1 MLVLEILISFFAVV
15 FVKNLKEAKS
25 CQIAG
30 AAKKLSGLPPQ
41 LMRVVLNE
49 CGQNTSKV
57 SRIVKKG
64 QIYFSR
70 EYTRMVKRN
79 VCVVLLSNGKVA
91 DIQFFTWNKESGV
104 TLVVYKEIEPDLDKP
119 FFFDNAGCHILR
131 MKPQRYL
138 TLGVTSSLFLSA
150 KSC

>member
-57 SRIVKKG
+57 SRIVKRDRFTSQESTQGWLKETPVLFCSQMAKW
-64 QIYFSR
+64 QISNSSHG
-70 EYTRMVKRN
+70 TRSQELHWLCIK
-79 VCVVLLSNGKVA
+79 K
-91 DIQFFTWNKESGV
+91 
-104 TLVVYKEIEPDLDKP
+104 
-119 FFFDNAGCHILR
+119 
-131 MKPQRYL
+131 
-138 TLGVTSSLFLSA
+138 
-150 KSC
+150 